1 MARLFTVASDETL
14 LSMISSA
21 RERLV
26 IVAPGLSKEV
36 ASALADRIATDGWPQ
51 ELSVTLDVDP
61 EVCRLGYGD
70 LQALEILASA
80 LALRD
85 RPLQTQKGVRIGLV
99 VADSDEWRT
108 F

>member
-26 IVAPGLSKEV
+26 IVAPGLSKGV

-85 RPLQTQKGVRIGLV
+85 RPSKLRRVSGLG
-99 VADSDEWRT
+99 W
-108 F
+108 